1 MKTTYYV
8 MTKTGANPP
17 RYEHH
22 TIESAAKEAKRLH
35 EAHGKTEVLIL
46 EVVARITEVEVPVTR
61 KETKVEFNERLEKE
75 MEEDLP
81 F

>member
-17 RYEHH
+17 RYEHYA
-22 TIESAAKEAKRLH
+22 IESAINEAKRLH
-35 EAHGKTEVLIL
+35 EVHHTDVMIL

-61 KETKVEFNERLEKE
+61 KETKVELNERLEKE

>member
-22 TIESAAKEAKRLH
+22 TIESAITEAKRLH
-35 EAHGKTEVLIL
+35 SQYKTDVMIL
-46 EVVARITEVEVPVTR
+46 EVVARITEVEVQVTR

-81 F
+81 Y

>member
-22 TIESAAKEAKRLH
+22 TIESAMAEAKRLH
-35 EAHGKTEVLIL
+35 EVHHTDAMIL

-61 KETKVEFNERLEKE
+61 KETKIELHDRIAD
-75 MEEDLP
+75 MAEDLP